1 MIDSLPATFRQRVR
15 AIRHEPNSINDES
28 AVEISLLIDRRRPIG
43 KGTFA
48 TVYKCYIDNADETVA
63 LKEVLIDR
71 THKNRE
77 LEILRELNHPNI
89 VQLKYYFVRED
100 RKREFS
106 CLMMELLPETVH
118 SLLKRCFTNGNDR
131 RSLDVHQI
139 KFYTF
144 QLFRALA
151 YLHTLG
157 IAHRDIKPSN
167 LLVDSRDGLL
177 KLCDFG
183 AAKHLVPNDTSV
195 SYMCSRY
202 YRAPELILGS
212 TSYTTSID
220 VWSAACVLTEF
231 YSGVPLFKGR
241 SSATHKRSDSYVF
254 CALISLRF

>member
-1 MIDSLPATFRQRVR
+1 MIDSWPATFRQRVR
-15 AIRHEPNSINDES
+15 ALRHEPNSINDES
-28 AVEISLLIDRRRPIG
+28 TVEISLLIDRRPIG

-48 TVYKCYIDNADETVA
+48 TVYKCLIENTEETVA

-71 THKNRE
+71 AHKNRE

-89 VQLKYYFVRED
+89 VQLKHSFVRED
-100 RKREFS
+100 RQGKKEFS
-106 CLMMELLPETVH
+106 CLMMELFPETVY
-118 SLLKRCFTNGNDR
+118 SLLKRCFTHGNDR
-131 RSLDVHQI
+131 WALDGHQI
-139 KFYTF
+139 KLYTF

-151 YLHTLG
+151 YLHSLG

-167 LLVDSRDGLL
+167 LLVDSQSSLL

-183 AAKHLVPNDTSV
+183 AAKRLIPNDASV

-212 TSYTTSID
+212 TSYTVSID
-220 VWSAACVLTEF
+220 IWSAACVLTEF

-241 SSATHKRSDSYVF
+241 SSVMSKRRDLCVDFS
-254 CALISLRF
+254 